1 MAGLVRT
8 SRALL
13 IITRPANV
21 VLTAVSVA
29 VGASCSSAPA
39 GIALVTA
46 CACAALIAAGGYVAN
61 DCFDVETDRINRP
74 YRPIPSG
81 ALSRRTAVSWAVILF
96 VAGVS
101 LSWFLPSHFALMATV
116 IALALVWYAAILK
129 RTVLWGHVLVATIS
143 GSAFVFGGMLGTR
156 LAAAFAPA
164 LLAAA
169 FHLGREMLKAAADY
183 PGDMEQGYDTI
194 AVRRGVAPTCRLA
207 SIPLAGVIALSPIP
221 FIIGWF
227 GFFYLIGVIIVID
240 GLLAYV
246 IERVWRSPESETAAR
261 MATLLKWGMVA
272 GIATVWGDVWTRSL
286 TGVMLTLR

>member
-39 GIALVTA
+39 DTTLIAA
-46 CACAALIAAGGYVAN
+46 CACAALIAAGGYVVN

-81 ALSRRTAVSWAVILF
+81 ALSHRTAVSWAAILF
-96 VAGVS
+96 ATGV
-101 LSWFLPSHFALMATV
+101 LLAWLLPIRFALTATV
-116 IALALVWYAAILK
+116 IALALVWYAAKLK
-129 RTVLWGHVLVATIS
+129 RTILWGHILVAIIS

-156 LAAAFAPA
+156 LTPAFAPA
-164 LLAAA
+164 FLAAA

-194 AVRRGVAPTCRLA
+194 AVRQGVERTCRLA
-207 SIPLAGVIALSPIP
+207 SIPVS
-221 FIIGWF
+221 
-227 GFFYLIGVIIVID
+227 Y
-240 GLLAYV
+240 
-246 IERVWRSPESETAAR
+246 TH
-261 MATLLKWGMVA
+261 
-272 GIATVWGDVWTRSL
+272 
-286 TGVMLTLR
+286 LTLPTIYSV

>member
-1 MAGLVRT
+1 MVELVRT
-8 SRALL
+8 LRALVM
-13 IITRPANV
+13 IIRPANV
-21 VLTAVSVA
+21 VLTALSVA

-39 GIALVTA
+39 GITLAAA
-46 CACAALIAAGGYVAN
+46 CACAALIAAGGYVVN

-81 ALSRRTAVSWAVILF
+81 ALSHRTAVSWAVILF
-96 VAGVS
+96 AAGVS
-101 LSWFLPSHFALMATV
+101 LSWLLPIRFALMVMV
-116 IALALVWYAAILK
+116 IALALVWYAGKLK
-129 RTVLWGHVLVATIS
+129 RTILWGHILVAIIS

-156 LAAAFAPA
+156 LAPAFAPA
-164 LLAAA
+164 FLAAA

-183 PGDMEQGYDTI
+183 PGDMEQGYDTL
-194 AVRRGVAPTCRLA
+194 AVRRGVERTCRLA

-227 GFFYLIGVIIVID
+227 GFCYLVSVIILID

-246 IERVWRSPESETAAR
+246 IARIWQSPSSETAAR